1 MARVQEI
8 ESNLGFSWLPGM
20 RVVSQELALQ
30 IAPPVVAP
38 QAHPRAP
45 GIDLQ
50 QAVAIQDCLLFSN
63 DSGIPH
69 CNDLVSPS
77 PSPRIGLVPLSPTFL
92 PHLPLFKT
100 QLRVT
105 SSEKTCISHT
115 IKTLPLGFF
124 GLCLDFHCRHLGNI
138 LLVSI
143 FFQTLNVGTIS
154 YSAPLPF
161 FFFLFNLK
169 PKTQWVLTNT

>member
-1 MARVQEI
+1 M
-8 ESNLGFSWLPGM
+8 PGM

-50 QAVAIQDCLLFSN
+50 QAVAIQNCLLLSD

-69 CNDLVSPS
+69 CNALLSPS

-92 PHLPLFKT
+92 PHLPL
-100 QLRVT
+100 
-105 SSEKTCISHT
+105 
-115 IKTLPLGFF
+115 
-124 GLCLDFHCRHLGNI
+124 
-138 LLVSI
+138 
-143 FFQTLNVGTIS
+143 
-154 YSAPLPF
+154 
-161 FFFLFNLK
+161 
-169 PKTQWVLTNT
+169 